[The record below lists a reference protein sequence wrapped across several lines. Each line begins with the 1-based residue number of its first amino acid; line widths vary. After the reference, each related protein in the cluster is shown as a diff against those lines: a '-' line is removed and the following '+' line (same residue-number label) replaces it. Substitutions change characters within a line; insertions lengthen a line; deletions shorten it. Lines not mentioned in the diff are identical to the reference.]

1 MAQRGS
7 TARKRERERMK
18 IEKAAMK
25 RERRDQRKSER
36 LAADTERAVEDQ
48 AEGAACAHQEEQAV
62 VEAIGAE
69 PPRVDSARPSCNLTS
84 GADSPKGVGRNGDD
98 AVQ

>member
-1 MAQRGS
+1 MAKSSS

-18 IEKAAMK
+18 VEKATMK

-36 LAADTERAVEDQ
+36 LKADTERGVDDK
-48 AEGAACAHQEEQAV
+48 AEGSEGTQQEEHAV
-62 VEAIGAE
+62 IERMGAGASRAD
-69 PPRVDSARPSCNLTS
+69 PAGPSSNPTS
-84 GADSPKGVGRNGDD
+84 GTDSQNGVGRNEGG